1 MSQKINQKELQKI
14 IMSFMDEFVQSYTIL
29 QDFTT
34 RNVDSLPKSGYR
46 DTPINKK
53 ETLSFKSSGLSPSRK
68 DLESEV
74 NIFVEMGDY
83 EFVDKDDKQLLKVL
97 MTLMDEFFEN
107 YTVLENIKT
116 KNVDSIPRHGYRTK
130 KDKLRGTLNYVLSGI
145 QPSREEVER
154 QVRSFIQMKNL

>member
-1 MSQKINQKELQKI
+1 MSQKELVKI
-14 IMSFMDEFVQSYTIL
+14 IMSFLDDFVQTYTVL
-29 QDFTT
+29 QNFTS

-46 DTPINKK
+46 DTPIKK
-53 ETLSFKSSGLSPSRK
+53 NETLSFKFSGLSPSRK

-83 EFVDKDDKQLLKVL
+83 EFVDKDDRQLLNVL
-97 MTLMDEFFEN
+97 MTFMDDFFEN

-116 KNVDSIPRHGYRTK
+116 KNVDTIPRRGYRTK
-130 KDKLRGTLNYVLSGI
+130 KEKLRGTLNYVLSGI

-154 QVRSFIQMKNL
+154 QVRAFIQMKNL

>member
-1 MSQKINQKELQKI
+1 MYQKINQKELQKI
-14 IMSFMDEFVQSYTIL
+14 IMSFLDEFVQTYTVL
-29 QDFTT
+29 QDFST

-46 DTPINKK
+46 DTPIKKK
-53 ETLSFKSSGLSPSRK
+53 ETLSFKFSGLSPSRK

-83 EFVDKDDKQLLKVL
+83 EFVDKDEKQLLRVL
-97 MTLMDEFFEN
+97 MTFMDEFFQN
-107 YTVLENIKT
+107 HTIFENIKT
-116 KNVDSIPRHGYRTK
+116 KNVDSIPRYGYRPTK
-130 KDKLRGTLNYVLSGI
+130 EKLRRTLNYVLSGI